1 MLRTSLA
8 ALLFISVPAL
18 AQEGSDWNYSAWNAS
33 SNPSYRSVAI
43 AAWRTEL
50 AEEDNPVE
58 AQNRIKVYE
67 ADLNF
72 DGEPE
77 LLIEYENDSSCDSD
91 GCMMRLVSKMD
102 GAFRVILDGFG
113 RVEHFEPSDRISNG
127 YLALTSTDRAPWI
140 FDGTQY
146 DIGSLEDTEQKM
158 LFNERAPAPVE
169 MLLPTGR
176 YWLSVRDVV
185 IAPTKQ
191 SGSPWDQ
198 SGEADPYVGIRVEGS
213 SPNALEFGCRAQ
225 DTLFI
230 ACDLSQNPFDVTPST
245 KISIRAL
252 DEDALFNDTI
262 GASAENLNP
271 MKDCLKD
278 RPCDVITNGQLQSFS
293 LEFHRI
299 Q

>member
-1 MLRTSLA
+1 
-8 ALLFISVPAL
+8 
-18 AQEGSDWNYSAWNAS
+18 
-33 SNPSYRSVAI
+33 
-43 AAWRTEL
+43 
-50 AEEDNPVE
+50 
-58 AQNRIKVYE
+58 
-67 ADLNF
+67 
-72 DGEPE
+72 
-77 LLIEYENDSSCDSD
+77 
-91 GCMMRLVSKMD
+91 MRLVSKMD

-127 YLALTSTDRAPWI
+127 YMALTSTDRAPWI
-140 FDGTQY
+140 FDGATY
-146 DIGSLEDTEQKM
+146 DLGSLEDTTQS
-158 LFNERAPAPVE
+158 LGGFNQRAPTPE
-169 MLLPTGR
+169 DMSLPTGR

-198 SGEADPYVGIRVEGS
+198 SGEADPYLGIRVEGS
-213 SPNALEFGCRAQ
+213 SPIAFEFACRAH
-225 DTLFI
+225 DTLVI

-271 MKDCLKD
+271 MKHCRKD
-278 RPCDVITNGQLQSFS
+278 SPCDVITNGQLQSLS